1 VRCVRDGRRDPAPFE
16 GRVALVDGAGA
27 LVAVADAVEGRC
39 VPVRV
44 WRGSI

>member
-1 VRCVRDGRRDPAPFE
+1 VRRVRDGRRDPAPFE